1 MIKYYQ
7 ILSNITKY
15 DQILQNIIKFMTK
28 LIQFRIQTNNSF
40 WRAEASLIRMKTQYL
55 LSFQIP
61 FVQNVFFSTESWKQ
75 IVVKIQLNVSFSSS
89 GSSTRGKS
97 LCPATDTSFSSGVDI
112 ILHYLFQIYLKDLS
126 IILSIFCT

>member
-61 FVQNVFFSTESWKQ
+61 FVFFSTES
-75 IVVKIQLNVSFSSS
+75 
-89 GSSTRGKS
+89 
-97 LCPATDTSFSSGVDI
+97 
-112 ILHYLFQIYLKDLS
+112 
-126 IILSIFCT
+126 